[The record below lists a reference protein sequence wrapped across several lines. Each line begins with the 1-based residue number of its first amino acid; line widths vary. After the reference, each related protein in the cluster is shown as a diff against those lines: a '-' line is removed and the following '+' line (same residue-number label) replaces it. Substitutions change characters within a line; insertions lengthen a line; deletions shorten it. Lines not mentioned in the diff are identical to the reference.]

1 MIQSGKKY
9 TDMAKRAG
17 VSQNTFFCHCREP
30 DRITIKELRAY
41 VQEAKIP
48 EEYVLNFIFQNR
60 NERRWKYVKQP
71 IIPIPRADEKLINA
85 LVESGILVVTEEGI
99 KVNEKALR

>member
-1 MIQSGKKY
+1 MPKVILGQWTDKNNAFTRNMKACMIQSGKKY
-9 TDMAKRAG
+9 TDMAKRVG

-60 NERRWKYVKQP
+60 NERR
-71 IIPIPRADEKLINA
+71 
-85 LVESGILVVTEEGI
+85 
-99 KVNEKALR
+99 

>member
-1 MIQSGKKY
+1 MPKVILGQWTDKNNAFTRNMKACMIQSGKKY

-48 EEYVLNFIFQNR
+48 ENCIL
-60 NERRWKYVKQP
+60 
-71 IIPIPRADEKLINA
+71 DLIYQKRK
-85 LVESGILVVTEEGI
+85 E
-99 KVNEKALR
+99 